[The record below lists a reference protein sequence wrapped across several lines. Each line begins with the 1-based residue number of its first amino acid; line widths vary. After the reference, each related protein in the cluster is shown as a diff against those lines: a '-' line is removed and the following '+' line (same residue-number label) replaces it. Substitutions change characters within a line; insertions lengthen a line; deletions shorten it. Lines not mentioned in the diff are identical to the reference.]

1 MQTKSSKE
9 AENMADGARVDTLLV
24 RIAGRLG
31 VQVVASLAGGEFGA
45 LHVRDEDG
53 RNLVLKA
60 MPSTQLAARY
70 RRGGEMAERLRG
82 LGYPAP
88 YYAGTGIELGA
99 SWCLQEHLPG
109 TVPDVMTEALAVRL
123 VELAQ
128 MHAGAAG
135 THSPGRNAEASPAM
149 RKRLAELEAREE
161 TKTLASELGV
171 VFENLAQ
178 VELLRDGI
186 VHGDFHH
193 RNYLAVGDR
202 ITGVFDWDF
211 ADSGDWRSD
220 LVTLAFWSAMPPGL
234 IPRAPAQI
242 IISRTQEL
250 CPPDV
255 LALLAARL
263 TLRQLEFDARVHPE
277 RLAGLI
283 AGIEVHVAPWWRA
296 RGG

>member
-1 MQTKSSKE
+1 
-9 AENMADGARVDTLLV
+9 MANGARADTLLV
-24 RIAGRLG
+24 RIAEGLG
-31 VQVVASLAGGEFGA
+31 VHVVAPLAGGEFGA
-45 LHVRDEDG
+45 LHVRDRDG
-53 RNLVLKA
+53 RDLVLKA
-60 MPSTQLAARY
+60 MPSTALAEPYAR
-70 RRGGEMAERLRG
+70 GAKMAERLRS

-88 YYAGTGIELGA
+88 YYAGTGTELGA
-99 SWCLQEHLPG
+99 SWSLQELLPG
-109 TVPDVMTEALAVRL
+109 TVPDVMTEAHAVRL

-128 MHAGAAG
+128 MHAGAAV

-211 ADSGDWRSD
+211 ADSGDWRFD
-220 LVTLAFWSAMPPGL
+220 LVTLAFWSALLPDAIPP
-234 IPRAPAQI
+234 AVSQI
-242 IISRTQEL
+242 IISRTREL
-250 CPPDV
+250 CPPGV
-255 LALLAARL
+255 LALFAARM
-263 TLRQLEFDARVHPE
+263 TLRQLEFDARVHPD
-277 RLAGLI
+277 RLRAI
-283 AGIEVHVAPWWRA
+283 IPGIETKIAPWWRA
-296 RGG
+296 LRS